1 MFEKLIHSS
10 LHNRLMV
17 MVLAVLMLVT
27 GAYTLVKMPVDVF
40 PDLNKPTVT
49 LQVEAGGMAP
59 EEVEQLITFPLE
71 TSMGGLPGVESI
83 RSVSS
88 VGLSFVY
95 ITFDWKT
102 DIYRARQ
109 MVGERLSLVREQL
122 PQGVEHVGMG
132 PISSIMGEIMLL
144 ALPID
149 ASKISPMAVR
159 EYADFVMRPRLLTLP
174 GVAQVVPIGGEVRQ
188 YQVQPDT
195 ARMAALGV
203 DLESMADALKGF
215 SGNSSGGFWN
225 STPVNT

>member
-17 MVLAVLMLVT
+17 IVLAVLMLVA
-27 GAYTLVKMPVDVF
+27 GAFTLVKMPVDVF

-59 EEVEQLITFPLE
+59 EEVEQLVTFPLE
-71 TSMGGLPGVESI
+71 TSMGGIPGVESI

-122 PQGVEHVGMG
+122 PQGVTPVLG
-132 PISSIMGEIMLL
+132 PISSVMGQIMLVGL
-144 ALPID
+144 
-149 ASKISPMAVR
+149 
-159 EYADFVMRPRLLTLP
+159 
-174 GVAQVVPIGGEVRQ
+174 
-188 YQVQPDT
+188 
-195 ARMAALGV
+195 
-203 DLESMADALKGF
+203 
-215 SGNSSGGFWN
+215 SGGKETKVKIKIR
-225 STPVNT
+225 SPCK